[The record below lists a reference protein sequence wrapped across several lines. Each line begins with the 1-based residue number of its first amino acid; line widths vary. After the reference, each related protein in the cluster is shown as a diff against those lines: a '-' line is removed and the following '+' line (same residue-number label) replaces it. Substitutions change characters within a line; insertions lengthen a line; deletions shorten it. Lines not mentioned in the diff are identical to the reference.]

1 MAKSLCDDCENCNKE
16 TGYCLKRQCY
26 RYADFAVRICQ
37 YYIKEKN
44 GKKE

>member
-1 MAKSLCDDCENCNKE
+1 MAKSLCDTCSNLNKE
-16 TGYCLKRQCY
+16 TRFCPKYEYCK
-26 RYADFAVRICQ
+26 DMVVRICQ